1 MRHVRVIEKTR
12 TDNKTI
18 ETIDIFLQVKKI
30 IITSA
35 IIISV
40 TIVAFVSY
48 FIFNPPCLGLGCTG
62 DYSFQDTAT
71 FTAPKSELEIV
82 ITSSGFVPDGADLG
96 DGKGSVKMYST
107 NTKADTMYLKTSPE
121 NIDTIIYKGKTTPFS
136 CSQMEKE
143 KFYDFLVSVGYKQLD
158 KNEISELRDAMT
170 FINYGHKAGF
180 YEGQT
185 KYILVGDH
193 KQHGSN

>member
-1 MRHVRVIEKTR
+1 M
-12 TDNKTI
+12 
-18 ETIDIFLQVKKI
+18 KKI
-30 IITSA
+30 IITTDL
-35 IIISV
+35 ILSV
-40 TIVAFVSY
+40 TIVAFLVY
-48 FIFNPPCLGLGCTG
+48 FIYNPPCFFLSCTG

-71 FTAPKSELEIV
+71 FTASKSKLEII

-96 DGKGSVKMYST
+96 DGKGYVKMYST
-107 NTKADTMYLKTSPE
+107 DIKTDTMFLKTSPE

-185 KYILVGDH
+185 KYVLVGEH
-193 KQHGSN
+193 KKTRQ